1 MMSEISSLA
10 PQQLPSSIDLT
21 TADLAGP
28 FDPSQSLR
36 HNPWRYYEESQL
48 GSLWFGW
55 LPGWWFR
62 LGWWLSPGEKTV
74 AVLGTLAAAGGF
86 GWAVATPNSEAK
98 TGEVAEWMLVA
109 SLGLLVCGVRTDDAV
124 FLHRLFA
131 WLGVVT
137 AGLHGFVGVWLYG
150 DTLRVWKVEALR
162 GSGVEASM
170 TGGWALAALCLLA
183 LAAAPP
189 LRRWLYTVFL
199 LSHRVAG
206 VGFVGLAWLHGA
218 RAISL
223 AGLIFFFWAGLRRWL
238 AGNRCKIL
246 NDFRARVIE
255 DSGVVELSWSS
266 NNLHFSPG
274 QYFLLEVGGLSRWVS
289 KPFFAASAPG
299 EPRLRLLIARRG
311 HWTRRLKDA
320 AATNG
325 LGPLSAGL
333 RGPYGSPGVDL
344 EGRGVRVVLLVAGG
358 AGAGV
363 IRGFAANFLRQ
374 IRRGRPIFRVFL
386 VWSAKSHR
394 VIRAVLP
401 AEDEIFKESEG
412 VLMPRFHVTSGS
424 IPHSENDDFRTGR
437 IDFRGLIDEVEADT
451 VQFKE
456 KVVGFVCCGPNGML
470 KDLKKEIRGRKIEF
484 RGWGPRFEW

>member
-10 PQQLPSSIDLT
+10 PQQFPSSIDLT

-28 FDPSQSLR
+28 SDPSQSLR
-36 HNPWRYYEESQL
+36 HNPWRPYEESQL
-48 GSLWFGW
+48 GSLWLGLFPRW
-55 LPGWWFR
+55 CFR
-62 LGWWLSPGEKTV
+62 LAWWLSPEARTV
-74 AVLGTLAAAGGF
+74 AALGTLAAAGAF

-98 TGEVAEWMLVA
+98 TGEVADWLLVA
-109 SLGLLVCGVRTDDAV
+109 SFGLLVCRGRTDDAV
-124 FLHRLFA
+124 FLHRAFA
-131 WLGVVT
+131 WLGVVA

-150 DTLRVWKVEALR
+150 DTLRTWKAEALN
-162 GSGVEASM
+162 GLGFEASM
-170 TGGWALAALCLLA
+170 TGGWALAALGLLA
-183 LAAAPP
+183 FAAASP
-189 LRRWLYTVFL
+189 LRRWLYAVFL
-199 LSHRVAG
+199 LSHRAAG
-206 VGFVGLAWLHGA
+206 VGFVVLAWLHGA

-223 AGLIFFFWAGLRRWL
+223 AGLIFFFWAALRRWL

-333 RGPYGSPGVDL
+333 RGPYGSPGADL
-344 EGRGVRVVLLVAGG
+344 EGRDVRVVLLVAGG

-363 IRGFAANFLRQ
+363 VRSFAANFLRQ
-374 IRRGRPIFRVFL
+374 VRRGRPILRIFL

-394 VIRAVLP
+394 VIRAILP
-401 AEDEIFKESEG
+401 ADDEIFKGCEG
-412 VLMPRFHVTSGS
+412 VLVPRFHVTSGS

-437 IDFRGLIDEVEADT
+437 VDFRGLIDEVEAET
-451 VQFKE
+451 LQLKE
-456 KVVGFVCCGPNGML
+456 KVVGYVCCGPNRMV
-470 KDLKKEIRGRKIEF
+470 KDLKKEIKGRKIKF
-484 RGWGPRFEW
+484 RGWSPRFDW